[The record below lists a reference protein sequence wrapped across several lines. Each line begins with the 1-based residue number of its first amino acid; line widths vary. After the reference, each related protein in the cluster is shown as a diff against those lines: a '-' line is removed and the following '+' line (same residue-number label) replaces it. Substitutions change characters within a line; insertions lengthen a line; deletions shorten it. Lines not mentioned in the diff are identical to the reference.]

1 MIVMRAMYLMLVLL
15 IVSSLVVEL
24 IPGKRP
30 IVMGPE
36 TYYRRHRAGFEVPTH
51 KLVEKRMN
59 HGFVRRKK
67 F

>member
-24 IPGKRP
+24 IPEKEAHSDGARNLLQ
-30 IVMGPE
+30 E
-36 TYYRRHRAGFEVPTH
+36 AQSWFEVPTH
-51 KLVEKRMN
+51 KLVEKIMN